1 MVYDHTAEQEERF
14 WSGIDNFK
22 QKEFLC
28 KCGCGEYRIN
38 HQLVKA
44 LDMAV
49 SEMKRER
56 KGFLCIVTS
65 GCRCEKHNAS
75 LAGSVKTSSH
85 LVKTTIEGQ
94 PDGSKKEIVRECLA
108 VDISCPTSEMRY
120 FMLPYLFRYFRRIEV
135 SDRHIHVDIDYEKPQ
150 NVLFFPPG
158 TNFGWRK

>member
-1 MVYDHTAEQEERF
+1 MGYDHTAEQEERF

-49 SEMKRER
+49 SEMKRDR
-56 KGFLCIVTS
+56 KGFLCIITS
-65 GCRCEKHNAS
+65 GCRCEKHNVS
-75 LAGSVKTSSH
+75 LSGSVKNSSH
-85 LVKTTIEGQ
+85 LVKITSSADSKGQ
-94 PDGSKKEIVRECLA
+94 VVRSVRECLA

-120 FMLPYLFRYFRRIEV
+120 FMLPYLFRYFTRIEL
-135 SDRHIHVDIDYEKPQ
+135 SDRHIHVDVDVDKAQ